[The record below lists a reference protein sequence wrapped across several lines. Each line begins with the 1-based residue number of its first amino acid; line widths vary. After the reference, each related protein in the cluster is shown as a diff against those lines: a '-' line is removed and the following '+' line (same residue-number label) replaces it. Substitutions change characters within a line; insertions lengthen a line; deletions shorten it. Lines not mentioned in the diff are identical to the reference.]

1 MRISVFLDDKFY
13 EYGDIVFVKVE
24 DNIKN
29 DRKMIKQNFMITMKN
44 KKWWTVLLMFPVLY
58 VSQTYTYQWA
68 KTGGATNGSSGVGFN
83 QKDDEN
89 ILDIAVDNQNNS
101 YYITAMWN
109 NTPLLDGQPVTNYG
123 TKDIV
128 LFSTDCQG
136 NIRWKRTIGGGGFTE
151 KTQKIVLDNN
161 GGVYLTFAVSN
172 SSSVSSGQYLP
183 PRFGDNDVL
192 PLVSNDFFQ
201 PQEALKYGFLLK
213 YNTAD
218 GNLVWRKDFQGDV
231 SANNLAMDFSPPVI
245 DSQNILHVIV
255 GLKFGTHLNGMVT
268 VPSTFDNSTSNY
280 QYYLVK
286 YDTAGN
292 IVGTP
297 SLLPITGST
306 IFLDGYLN
314 FMYDEANS
322 RYYLAGSRNYEGS
335 GGSAYALSYN
345 NVPINGSGFLLAFNS
360 NTFAELWRRE
370 MTTTGTIGG
379 NFIYGLKKD
388 PITSDIYISGKF
400 GRVTETVSF
409 GSNFS
414 FNTSLMGQTSFVMK
428 LGVSNTS
435 SNVLWCTYPTTLSD
449 GSSGIAMENARMP
462 IVFKGNEVLFAKG
475 SIREVWGSFP
485 MVRPVNDATDPL
497 LVRLNKDTG
506 VVTGIHEVQGSF
518 GAYDQFTAVAVDN
531 DNNIMLGGFINQQL
545 FTATNDNVAT
555 ISNAS
560 GSAKSDFFFA
570 KLASSACS
578 TMSVEETAAE
588 AGLQFYPNPVT
599 DVLHIKSKNKLESF
613 EIYSSVGQALQRG
626 GLENTNAQIT
636 MSSLPTGVYY
646 VKVKTEKAVVTEKVV
661 KK

>member
-1 MRISVFLDDKFY
+1 
-13 EYGDIVFVKVE
+13 
-24 DNIKN
+24 
-29 DRKMIKQNFMITMKN
+29 MKN

-58 VSQTYTYQWA
+58 MSQTYTYQWA
-68 KTGGATNGSSGVGFN
+68 KTGGGSNGSSDVGFN
-83 QKDDEN
+83 QKDDEH

-101 YYITAMWN
+101 YYITSMYDG
-109 NTPLLDGQPVTNYG
+109 TPLLDGQTVTNYG
-123 TKDIV
+123 SRDIV

-136 NIRWKRTIGGGGFTE
+136 NIRWKRTIGGGGVSTE
-151 KTQKIVLDNN
+151 RTQKIVLDNN
-161 GGVYLTFAVSN
+161 GGLYLTFAVGN

-201 PQEALKYGFLLK
+201 PQTALKYGFLLK

-231 SANNLAMDFSPPVI
+231 NVNNMAMEFSPPVI

-268 VPSTFDNSTSNY
+268 VPSTFDASTSNF

-286 YDTAGN
+286 YDSSGN

-306 IFLDGYLN
+306 TFLGGYLS
-314 FMYDEANS
+314 FMYDEANN

-335 GGSAYALSYN
+335 GSNGYALSYN
-345 NVPINGSGFLLAFNS
+345 NVPIVGSGFMLAFS
-360 NTFAELWRRE
+360 STTFAELWRRE
-370 MTTTGTIGG
+370 EIINNPIGAT
-379 NFIYGLKKD
+379 FITGLKKD
-388 PITSDIYISGKF
+388 PITSDIYLSGKF
-400 GRVTETVSF
+400 GRVTQTVSF
-409 GSNFS
+409 GSDFT
-414 FNTSLMGQTSFVMK
+414 FNSPLTGSIGFVMK
-428 LGVSNTS
+428 LGTSNSS
-435 SNVLWCTYPTTLSD
+435 SNVLWCTYPTSLSD
-449 GSSGIAMENARMP
+449 GSTDTAMQNARMP
-462 IVFKGNEVLFAKG
+462 IAFKGNEVLFAKG
-475 SIREVWGSFP
+475 SIREVWGAFP
-485 MVRPVNDATDPL
+485 MVRPVNDRTDPL

-506 VVTGIHEVQGSF
+506 VVTGTYEVQGSY
-518 GAYDQFTAVAVDN
+518 GAEDHFTAVAVDN
-531 DNNIMLGGFINQQL
+531 DNNIMLGGFIHQQL
-545 FTATNDNVAT
+545 FTATNDNVVT
-555 ISNAS
+555 ISNVLS
-560 GSAKSDFFFA
+560 DKSNFFFA

-578 TMSVEETAAE
+578 TMSVEETSAE

-613 EIYSSVGQALQRG
+613 EIYSSVGQTVQRG
-626 GLENTNAQIT
+626 GLQDTNAQIT